1 MIWEANCKVSG
12 NRDRIEPSAY
22 QFRFLGYKGVVVVDR
37 RLKGIKMRLRE
48 SQCKFLALN
57 DEEAEFE
64 IARAFDYPN
73 PAYLNRF
80 VALYFL
86 NLG

>member
-57 DEEAEFE
+57 PSENSGELFRISLKESELIQSNSKF
-64 IARAFDYPN
+64 
-73 PAYLNRF
+73 
-80 VALYFL
+80 
-86 NLG
+86 